1 MPPKLAVHPDIV
13 YPRIA
18 VPVEMEQ
25 KNVWLLRTLDA
36 EVNRRSESGLVYEDD
51 IDSQYSYSNSVP
63 NSQQV
68 SKNDLVLL
76 RDNEILLGAAVVQE
90 IEERKEV
97 YKKLLCPR
105 CGSAKLYWRKSNH
118 DWRCDGMCLRPNSL
132 SADERSTQN
141 PDVVQAS
148 RVMYTAK
155 YGDTWSDLAGSML
168 AQEFSQLA
176 DAKTWNRQNSIVRLN
191 PRKVLAFFDSLK
203 FSIHQ
208 QVAPAS
214 SRIVAPGGFAQRT
227 VKSRLGQTQFRGRL
241 VSRFGAN
248 CAFTGPCYLAALDAA
263 HLYSYAQEGEHREG
277 GGLLMRKDLH
287 RLYDLGMIG
296 VTPQQ
301 SIMLHSDLENT
312 QYQPLQDKELKVNLG
327 KHEKKYLIAHY
338 VKYEK
343 NFLNQGISNVG

>member
-18 VPVEMEQ
+18 VPIDMEQ
-25 KNVWLLRTLDA
+25 KNVWLLRALDD

-227 VKSRLGQTQFRGRL
+227 VKSRLGQTQFRGHL

-287 RLYDLGMIG
+287 RLFDLGMIG
-296 VTPQQ
+296 VTFNQR
-301 SIMLHSDLENT
+301 IELHPDLEGT
-312 QYQPLQDKELKVNLG
+312 QYQSLQGEPLKIDLG
-327 KHEKKYLIAHY
+327 GQEKKYFAKHFE
-338 VKYEK
+338 KYYL
-343 NFLNQGISNVG
+343 NFVGGS

>member
-18 VPVEMEQ
+18 VPVDMEQ
-25 KNVWLLRTLDA
+25 KNVWLLRALDD

-90 IEERKEV
+90 IEEREEV

-118 DWRCDGMCLRPNSL
+118 DWRCDGMCLRSNSL

-168 AQEFSQLA
+168 AQEFYQLA
-176 DAKTWNRQNSIVRLN
+176 DKEAWNRQNSIVRLN
-191 PRKVLAFFDSLK
+191 PSKVLEFFDSLK

-214 SRIVAPGGFAQRT
+214 PRIVAPGGFAERT
-227 VKSRLGQTQFRGRL
+227 VKSRLGQTQFRGHL

-248 CAFTGPCYLAALDAA
+248 CAFTGPCYLAVLDAA

-287 RLYDLGMIG
+287 RLFDLGMIG
-296 VTPQQ
+296 INPQQ
-301 SIMLHSDLENT
+301 NIVLHHDLEGT
-312 QYQPLQDKELKVNLG
+312 QYRQLQGKELAVTVG
-327 KHEKKYLIAHY
+327 KTEQDYLNAHFDSY
-338 VKYEK
+338 VQ
-343 NFLNQGISNVG
+343 NFAIR